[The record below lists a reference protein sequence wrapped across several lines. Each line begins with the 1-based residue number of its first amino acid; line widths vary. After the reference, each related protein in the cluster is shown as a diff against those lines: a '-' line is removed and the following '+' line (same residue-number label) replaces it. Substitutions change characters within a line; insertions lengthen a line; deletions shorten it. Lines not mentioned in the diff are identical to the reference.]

1 MSCCGTCN
9 KNDIFRCDRYLDIAN
24 RYVEFSQVANK
35 CEKVQKE
42 KLLWYGMGFWLM
54 QASNSANT
62 FSANTLA
69 FPLEH
74 SLIQTACLENDCDTV
89 RGLARLLG
97 ENCI

>member
-1 MSCCGTCN
+1 MSCCGTCDRG
-9 KNDIFRCDRYLDIAN
+9 DIFRCDRYIDIADK
-24 RYVEFSQVANK
+24 YVEFAQVANK

-54 QASNSANT
+54 QDSNSANI
-62 FSANTLA
+62 LA

-74 SLIQTACLENDCDTV
+74 SLIQTACLKNDCDTI

>member
-1 MSCCGTCN
+1 MSCCGTCDRE
-9 KNDIFRCDRYLDIAN
+9 DIFRCDRYLDIADK
-24 RYVEFSQVANK
+24 YVEFAQVANK
-35 CEKVQKE
+35 CEEVQKE

-54 QASNSANT
+54 QDSNSANV
-62 FSANTLA
+62 LA

-74 SLIQTACLENDCDTV
+74 SLIQTVCLETDCDTI

>member
-1 MSCCGTCN
+1 MSCCGTCDRG
-9 KNDIFRCDRYLDIAN
+9 DIFRCDRYIDIADK
-24 RYVEFSQVANK
+24 YVEFAQVANK

-54 QASNSANT
+54 QDSNTANNST
-62 FSANTLA
+62 

-74 SLIQTACLENDCDTV
+74 SLLQTACLETDCDTI

>member
-9 KNDIFRCDRYLDIAN
+9 RGDILRCDRYIDIADK
-24 RYVEFSQVANK
+24 YVEFAQVANK

-54 QASNSANT
+54 TDSNTSNI
-62 FSANTLA
+62 LV

-74 SLIQTACLENDCDTV
+74 SLIQTTCLKNDCDTI

>member
-1 MSCCGTCN
+1 MSCCGTCDRE
-9 KNDIFRCDRYLDIAN
+9 DIYRCDRYLDIADK
-24 RYVEFSQVANK
+24 YVEFAQVANK

-54 QASNSANT
+54 ADSNTANI
-62 FSANTLA
+62 LA

-74 SLIQTACLENDCDTV
+74 SLLQTPCLEKDCDTI